1 MACEVFID
9 PGESLHV
16 LSGWSELDPNT
27 VYLLPVKA
35 VKLYPGR
42 HILNPAGQPDRS
54 ANVRIRLMAEGE
66 RDSHRSARETR

>member
-35 VKLYPGR
+35 VKLSPGR
-42 HILNPAGQPDRS
+42 HILRPAGQPDRS
-54 ANVRIRLMAEGE
+54 ANVRIRLIAEGE
-66 RDSHRSARETR
+66 CVCYRSARVTR